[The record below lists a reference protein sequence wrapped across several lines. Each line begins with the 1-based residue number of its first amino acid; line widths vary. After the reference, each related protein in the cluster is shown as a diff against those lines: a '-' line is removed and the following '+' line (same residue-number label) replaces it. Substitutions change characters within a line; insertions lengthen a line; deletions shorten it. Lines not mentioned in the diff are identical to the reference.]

1 MIAIFVV
8 AILGGVRCSS
18 INFNSTSFGVATSA
32 YQIEGA
38 WNEDGKGESIW
49 DYYTHN
55 TRLIAD
61 NSTGDVACDSYH
73 QYKVDIDLIKSMG
86 LKQYRFSIAW
96 TRILPTGQIDN
107 INQKGLDH
115 YSNVIDALIANGIEP
130 VVTMYHWDHPRS
142 LDILGGWNHPKMI
155 TYMRDYADT
164 LFFHYGDRVKTW
176 ITINEPHS
184 VCVVLAQNLAAR
196 VDSTFPL
203 GTSEYLCAHHM
214 LLAHSEIWG
223 LYQRKYKMTQK
234 GKIGISLSVQ
244 SYLPATDSL
253 EDKLAVERVYEYTFG
268 WFMNP
273 LVFGDYPTVMKEG
286 IQNHS
291 LQQGFR
297 ESRLPKFS
305 KIQQITLRQSFDFI
319 GVNNYISYYVRAD
332 RNVSQNPSYS
342 NDREATPFEDPE
354 WNTNYEK
361 KLRFIYTDG
370 LGEILK
376 NIKDNYKNPVILI
389 SEQGYNNQGGLND
402 TDRVLYIKSAL
413 NVIWNAI
420 NVDGIRIKSYLIWS
434 LMDVFEWVSGYA
446 PKLGL
451 YSVNFTDPK
460 RTRTPKESAKF
471 ITEFLKTK
479 TLTLS

>member
-1 MIAIFVV
+1 MFCYQFLNLKIFVIMIAIFVI
-8 AILGGVRCSS
+8 AILGGVRCAS
-18 INFNSTSFGVATSA
+18 ITFNNSTSFGVATSA

-38 WNEDGKGESIW
+38 WNENGKGESIW

-55 TRLIAD
+55 TRLITD

-115 YSNVIDALIANGIEP
+115 YSNFIDALIANGIEP

-142 LDILGGWNHPKMI
+142 LDILGGWNHPKMV

-184 VCVVLAQNLAAR
+184 VCVVLAQYLAAR

-203 GTSEYLCAHHM
+203 GTSEYMCAHHM

-223 LYQRKYKMTQK
+223 LYQRKYKRTQR
-234 GKIGISLSVQ
+234 GKIGIALSVQ
-244 SYLPATDSL
+244 SYFPATDSL
-253 EDKLAVERVYEYTFG
+253 EDKLAVERVYEYT
-268 WFMNP
+268 
-273 LVFGDYPTVMKEG
+273 
-286 IQNHS
+286 
-291 LQQGFR
+291 
-297 ESRLPKFS
+297 
-305 KIQQITLRQSFDFI
+305 
-319 GVNNYISYYVRAD
+319 
-332 RNVSQNPSYS
+332 
-342 NDREATPFEDPE
+342 
-354 WNTNYEK
+354 
-361 KLRFIYTDG
+361 IYTTG
-370 LGEILK
+370 LGNILRH
-376 NIKDNYKNPVILI
+376 IRDNYKNPVLFI

-413 NVIWNAI
+413 KVVWNAI